1 LLSLAAQPVPD
12 GHARVLLQFDTATQL
27 TLVSN
32 APNNTII
39 LVVPGSMLAP
49 GVPSTF
55 ALNTNNVQSATASFS
70 SVGLRITIYANGPSR
85 AALSQTA
92 SNFYVVDV
100 YPAAQPVVHPAQ
112 QPQQFTNPTPQPAA
126 PQQQSGGQITHLYR
140 LRYADVSEVV
150 GLLAA
155 NVSLTPSNAFNPQA
169 NQFGTAPITGGGAY
183 GGVGTFGQ
191 TGTLGT
197 PVLNGLG
204 TQTGQPE
211 ALSQRIN
218 DNIAI
223 DRRLNAIIMTGT
235 PQQIAQAEEIIKL
248 IDVPVESVL
257 IDTEVLEITDTGEKA
272 LGLPYGQSTSTPITR
287 IFNAQYQILNGLPAN
302 AVPGSLPLAT
312 DIFYLV
318 SNGQAKVLAS
328 PKILTEDRLPAS
340 IVTGDSLPIRITT
353 PVGVGGVGAV
363 TSQVEYVNVGVNLQI
378 LPRITGEH
386 DIETDVFSQVSSVT
400 GFNAAGD
407 PQISSRQA
415 QTRVNLYEGQTLVIG
430 GLLQSRDIRNVQKL
444 PLIGDIPLIGALF
457 RFYTETRQNTN
468 LVIMITP
475 HIVPVP
481 APGVPPAPGTT
492 PSPLPQN
499 KPPQF
504 VPGL

>member
-1 LLSLAAQPVPD
+1 MAAQPVPD
-12 GHARVLLQFDTATQL
+12 GHARVLLQFDTSAQL
-27 TLVSN
+27 HLVPN
-32 APNNTII
+32 TPNNTIVI
-39 LVVPGSMLAP
+39 QVGGSMLAP
-49 GVPSTF
+49 GVASTF
-55 ALNTNNVQSATASFS
+55 PVNTNNVQSVTAAFISGA
-70 SVGLRITIYANGPSR
+70 GLRITILANGPAR
-85 AALSQTA
+85 ATLSQTA

-100 YPAAQPVVHPAQ
+100 FPAAQQVTSQAQ
-112 QPQQFTNPTPQPAA
+112 QYPHPTPPPVTPTLPGA
-126 PQQQSGGQITHLYR
+126 QITHLYR

-155 NVSLTPSNAFNPQA
+155 NVSVAPSNVFNPQP
-169 NQFGTAPITGGGAY
+169 NQFGTSPIAGSNYAQFGAL
-183 GGVGTFGQ
+183 GQ
-191 TGTLGT
+191 TPTLST
-197 PVLNGLG
+197 PVLNAYPN
-204 TQTGQPE
+204 QPGQAE
-211 ALSQRIN
+211 NQISQRIN

-223 DRRLNAIIMTGT
+223 DRRLNAIIVTGT
-235 PQQIAQAEEIIKL
+235 PQQIAQAEEIINL
-248 IDVPVESVL
+248 IDVPVQSVL
-257 IDTEVLEITDTGEKA
+257 VDTLLLEVTDTGEKA

-287 IFNAQYQILNGLPAN
+287 IFNAQFQILNGLPPN
-302 AVPGSLPLAT
+302 AVPGSLPLAS

-328 PKILTEDRLPAS
+328 PKILTEDRLPAA
-340 IVTGDSLPIRITT
+340 IITGDSLPIRITT

-400 GFNAAGD
+400 GFNASGD

-468 LVIMITP
+468 LVITITP
-475 HIVPVP
+475 HIVPLP
-481 APGVPPAPGTT
+481 QPGVPPAPGTT
-492 PSPLPQN
+492 PSPMPQAA
-499 KPPQF
+499 PPKF